1 MSQGLAGGQA
11 CKELMTNSPALL
23 GDRGR
28 DLGVKEV
35 WCQHLDIPLDV
46 FNVAETILLNNE
58 DG

>member
-1 MSQGLAGGQA
+1 MTSSLA
-11 CKELMTNSPALL
+11 LF

>member
-1 MSQGLAGGQA
+1 
-11 CKELMTNSPALL
+11 MTNSPALL
-23 GDRGR
+23 GDPGGR

>member
-1 MSQGLAGGQA
+1 MTSSLA
-11 CKELMTNSPALL
+11 LFR
-23 GDRGR
+23 DRGR